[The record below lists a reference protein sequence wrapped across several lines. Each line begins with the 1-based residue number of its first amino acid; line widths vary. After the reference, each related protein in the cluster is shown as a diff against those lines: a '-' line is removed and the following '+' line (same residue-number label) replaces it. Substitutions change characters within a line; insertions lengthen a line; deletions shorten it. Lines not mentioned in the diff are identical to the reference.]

1 MQQAASTNPQSA
13 VSERLVGSVE
23 RVVYHNTETG
33 WSVLKIRPTSGRRGR
48 RRLLTVVGH
57 CLLIAPGETV
67 EAEGIWTDH
76 SEHGERLNA
85 SVLKTT
91 LPREAAA
98 AEMYLGSGLVKGVGP
113 ELARRLVTRFGIE
126 VFDVIESRPDL
137 LRDVEGIGPS
147 RAKTL
152 QESWRDQKSTRELM
166 NFLARHGLEAAKA
179 PRILRVLGQDAVR
192 LIEKNPYR
200 LAREVPGIGF
210 RASDRIAKNLGTV
223 IEREERFASAL
234 HDRLQRAIER
244 GHCAY
249 PEDTLLIETARDV
262 DASIADVEE
271 ALQQEIEAGRLIEE
285 HLGPNSDRPCVA
297 PAALAAVEK
306 HLAQAL
312 AHLAHG
318 PTPWGSAAFLDA
330 PPVLRKTGPQPNRAR
345 LTIKQSEALRLIL
358 SNKVSVLTG
367 GPGTGKTTLIQAVWA
382 ELTARGW
389 DVICCAPTGR
399 ATQRLTEATGVEAQ
413 TIHRLLGWT
422 ETGFV
427 NGLQNRLKADL
438 VIVDE
443 VSMVGVELMDA
454 LAQSLRPEAALLIV
468 GDSDQLPSV
477 QAGRVLESVLD
488 ADVFA
493 HAHLSEVFRQEGGGE
508 SLIIRAARSVLEG
521 TSPSIKSER
530 PEQSF
535 HFIEARSADDC
546 IGKIVHMVE
555 ARIPQRFAMNAFR
568 DIQVI
573 CPMNKGQAGARVLNR
588 RLQERLNPAPPERV
602 DRYGQ
607 SFAVGDKV
615 IVTANDY
622 DKDVFN
628 GDIGRV
634 RSIDHAR
641 TRLTIELSAPSREV
655 DFQFNELDMLSLAFA
670 ITIHKS
676 QGSEYE
682 AVVIPLLEESLVLL
696 SRNLLYTA
704 ITRGRRL
711 VVIVGTQ
718 RALQLAISSQ
728 AARNGLQDRRWSGL
742 GRRIEEAYGAFGGA
756 I

>member
-1 MQQAASTNPQSA
+1 MQRAVATKSQALQT
-13 VSERLVGSVE
+13 ERLVGSVE
-23 RVVYHNTETG
+23 RVVYHNNETG
-33 WSVLKIRPTSGRRGR
+33 WSVLKIKPASGKRGR

-57 CLLIAPGETV
+57 CLFIALGEAI
-67 EAEGIWTDH
+67 EAEGEWTDH
-76 SEHGERLNA
+76 SEHGERFVATL
-85 SVLKTT
+85 LKTT
-91 LPREAAA
+91 LPKEAHA
-98 AEMYLGSGLVKGVGP
+98 AEKYLGSGLIKGVGS
-113 ELARRLVTRFGIE
+113 ELARRLVTKFGAS
-126 VFDVIESRPDL
+126 VFEVIETRPDL

-147 RAKTL
+147 RAQTL

-166 NFLARHGLEAAKA
+166 NFLARHGLEASKA
-179 PRILRVLGQDAVR
+179 PRILRAIGPDAVQ

-210 RASDRIAKNLGTV
+210 RASDHIAKALGLR
-223 IEREERFASAL
+223 IEKEERFASAL

-249 PEDTLLIETARDV
+249 PEDLLLAETARDV
-262 DASIADVEE
+262 AASVADVEE
-271 ALQQEIEAGRLIEE
+271 ALQQEIEAGRIIEDC
-285 HLGPNSDRPCVA
+285 LGIESDRPCVS
-297 PAALAAVEK
+297 PAGLAAMEK
-306 HLAQAL
+306 HLAQGL
-312 AHLAHG
+312 AHLAQG
-318 PTPWGSAAFLDA
+318 SALWGSAVFLDA
-330 PPVLRKTGPQPNRAR
+330 PPIVQKNKAVARRAH
-345 LTIKQSEALRLIL
+345 LTSKQFQALRTIL

-389 DVICCAPTGR
+389 DVVCCAPTGR

-427 NGLQNRLKADL
+427 AGIQNRLHADL

-443 VSMVGVELMDA
+443 VSMVGVEVMDA
-454 LAQSLRPEAALLIV
+454 LVQSLKPEAALLLV
-468 GDSDQLPSV
+468 GDADQLPSV
-477 QAGRVLESVLD
+477 QAGRVLESVLE
-488 ADVFA
+488 AEVFA
-493 HAHLSEVFRQEGGGE
+493 HAHLTEVFRQEGGGE
-508 SLIIRAARSVLEG
+508 SLIIRAARDVLHG
-521 TSPSIKSER
+521 HLPAIKSEK

-535 HFIEARSADDC
+535 HFIETRSADDC
-546 IGKIVHMVE
+546 IQKVVRLVE
-555 ARIPQRFAMNAFR
+555 ERIPQRFGLNALR
-568 DIQVI
+568 EIQVI
-573 CPMNKGQAGARVLNR
+573 CPMNRGLVGARQLNR
-588 RLQERLNPAPPERV
+588 RLQDRLNPTPTARV

-634 RSIDHAR
+634 LSIDLAQS
-641 TRLTIELSAPSREV
+641 RLSVQFGSPQREV
-655 DFQFNELDMLSLAFA
+655 DFEFTELDMLSLAFA

-682 AVVIPLLEESLVLL
+682 AVVIPLMEESLILL

-711 VVIVGTQ
+711 VVLVGTK
-718 RALQLAISSQ
+718 RALELAVRKDQ
-728 AARNGLQDRRWSGL
+728 RLDQRWSGL
-742 GRRIEEAYGAFGGA
+742 GKRIEEAHGAFGGA